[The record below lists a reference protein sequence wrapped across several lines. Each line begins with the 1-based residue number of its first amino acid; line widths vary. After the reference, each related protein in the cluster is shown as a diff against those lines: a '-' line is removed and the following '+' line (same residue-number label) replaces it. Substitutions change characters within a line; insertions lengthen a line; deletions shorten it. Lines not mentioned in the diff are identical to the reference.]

1 LDNNSTSTYQP
12 PQKPIRIGFEVMGLN
27 SETSDF
33 LNKCLKNR
41 DNLEFIFLCKVF
53 EKCSQ
58 QSILH
63 HDVFGIIQ
71 EIDNMIKLKRF

>member
-1 LDNNSTSTYQP
+1 MDNNSTSTYQP
-12 PQKPIRIGFEVMGLN
+12 PQEIDYTIMGHDRI
-27 SETSDF
+27 TSDF

-71 EIDNMIKLKRF
+71 EIDNMIKLKRL